1 MLALLS
7 YVTELTEMHVKM
19 FFGIEYECPRG
30 HRFFCSSPDKVI
42 KVTGAQM
49 VKVSDR
55 YLCRPPCRLGV
66 EHSFTDVRV
75 YFYLYSLC

>member
-1 MLALLS
+1 MGMLALLS

-49 VKVSDR
+49 VKVSNTDI
-55 YLCRPPCRLGV
+55 YVDPPIGWGL
-66 EHSFTDVRV
+66 TL
-75 YFYLYSLC
+75 FY